1 MQQLKQARDNCKVGY
16 EMYLLYRKVTN
27 MISLLEGGKEESI
40 KVDYR
45 RIDNVTALIKLSNCL
60 KKFPQFEEDLK
71 ELQNV
76 LDAKIVQY
84 KKYVVYCQT
93 LKDGPL
99 EEKYYSHILDPI
111 KEIEDDKIK
120 YPINLLGLCSK

>member
-1 MQQLKQARDNCKVGY
+1 MQQLKQACDNCKVGY
-16 EMYLLYRKVTN
+16 EMYPLYRKLNN
-27 MISLLEGGKEESI
+27 MILFLEGKEEKRSI

-60 KKFPQFEEDLK
+60 KKFHQFEEEIN
-71 ELQNV
+71 ELQNA
-76 LDAKIVQY
+76 LDAKLEQY

-99 EEKYYSHILDPI
+99 EEKHYSHILEAI
-111 KEIEDDKIK
+111 KEIEDLKNKNI
-120 YPINLLGLCSK
+120 

>member
-16 EMYLLYRKVTN
+16 EMYPLYRKVTN
-27 MISLLEGGKEESI
+27 MILFLEGKEEKGSI

-60 KKFPQFEEDLK
+60 KTIHQFEEELK
-71 ELQNV
+71 ELQNA
-76 LDAKIVQY
+76 LDAKLVQY

-99 EEKYYSHILDPI
+99 EEKYYSHILDAI
-111 KEIEDDKIK
+111 KKIEDDKIK
-120 YPINLLGLCSK
+120 YSVKL

>member
-16 EMYLLYRKVTN
+16 EMYPLYRKVTN

-99 EEKYYSHILDPI
+99 EEKYYSHILDAI

-120 YPINLLGLCSK
+120 YPINL

>member
-16 EMYLLYRKVTN
+16 EMYPLYRKVTN
-27 MISLLEGGKEESI
+27 MIFFLEGKEEKGSI

-60 KKFPQFEEDLK
+60 KKFYQFEEELK
-71 ELQNV
+71 ELQNA
-76 LDAKIVQY
+76 LDAKLLQY

-99 EEKYYSHILDPI
+99 EEKYYNHILESI
-111 KEIEDDKIK
+111 KKIEDDKIK
-120 YPINLLGLCSK
+120 YLFKE

>member
-16 EMYLLYRKVTN
+16 EMYPLYQKVTN
-27 MISLLEGGKEESI
+27 MISFLEGKEEKGSI

-60 KKFPQFEEDLK
+60 KTFHQFEEELN
-71 ELQNV
+71 ELQNA
-76 LDAKIVQY
+76 LDVKLVQY

-99 EEKYYSHILDPI
+99 EEKYYSHILDAI
-111 KEIEDDKIK
+111 KKIEDDKIK
-120 YPINLLGLCSK
+120 YSVKL

>member
-1 MQQLKQARDNCKVGY
+1 MQQLKQACDNCKVGY
-16 EMYLLYRKVTN
+16 EMYPLYRKVTN
-27 MISLLEGGKEESI
+27 MIFFLEGKEEKGSI

-60 KKFPQFEEDLK
+60 KTIHQFEEELK
-71 ELQNV
+71 ELQNA
-76 LDAKIVQY
+76 LDAKLVQY

-99 EEKYYSHILDPI
+99 EEKYYSHILDAI

-120 YPINLLGLCSK
+120 YPVKL

>member
-16 EMYLLYRKVTN
+16 EMYPLYRKVTN
-27 MISLLEGGKEESI
+27 MILFLEGKEEKRSI

-60 KKFPQFEEDLK
+60 KKFHQFEEEIN
-71 ELQNV
+71 ELQNA
-76 LDAKIVQY
+76 LDAKLEQY

-93 LKDGPL
+93 LKDSPL
-99 EEKYYSHILDPI
+99 EEKYYSHILDAI
-111 KEIEDDKIK
+111 KELSNI
-120 YPINLLGLCSK
+120 

>member
-1 MQQLKQARDNCKVGY
+1 MQQLKQACDNCKVGY
-16 EMYLLYRKVTN
+16 EMYPLYRKVTN
-27 MISLLEGGKEESI
+27 MIFFLEGKEEKGSI

-60 KKFPQFEEDLK
+60 KTFHQFEEELN
-71 ELQNV
+71 ELQNA
-76 LDAKIVQY
+76 LDVKLVQY

-99 EEKYYSHILDPI
+99 EEKYYSHILDAI

-120 YPINLLGLCSK
+120 YPVKL

>member
-16 EMYLLYRKVTN
+16 EMYPLYRKVTN
-27 MISLLEGGKEESI
+27 MILFLEGKEEKGSI

-60 KKFPQFEEDLK
+60 KTFHQFEEELN
-71 ELQNV
+71 ELQNA
-76 LDAKIVQY
+76 LDVKLVQY

-99 EEKYYSHILDPI
+99 EEKYYSHILDAI
-111 KEIEDDKIK
+111 KEIEDDKK
-120 YPINLLGLCSK
+120 